1 MTVLEKRNAD
11 LISESNLVKNMI
23 KEAVDHNNEMIHTMD
38 TILNSAMSAI
48 HSSRNDNL
56 SNISDAVVSV
66 MAATYCDIFAAS
78 YHLLPVCF

>member
-48 HSSRNDNL
+48 YCSRNDNL

-66 MAATYCDIFAAS
+66 MAATHCDILNARS
-78 YHLLPVCF
+78 